1 MRGLMKQTGNEL
13 LKIWHQLGYRILLFV
28 IAGAVLCLPALNFT
42 FNLLGSLSSDYNDY
56 FYDDADSVW
65 GEYINCQN
73 EYSSVFFTSN
83 ELPAWKQ
90 SLYEL
95 EVMSAGLRVRGLELI
110 ISGKYKCSE
119 VLDYF
124 YMIDVSEVCEFD
136 PSLEE
141 DESEYYKYDPEL
153 IEEYYSASKAEAAYR
168 EALSTLD
175 EVEARVIGITVKEAV
190 KEYLDDAED
199 ALTEAEV
206 VLAAANSACELEASD
221 ENLRSLRV
229 AQVTY
234 DVQEWIAEG
243 WRYAYDHEC
252 EPFGWEFNILYSYMP
267 TAGRNMISVIPN
279 TERQYESSPEYT
291 AITGTV
297 VPYDL
302 YVAECERSVAY
313 YEEAL
318 KTYRV
323 AVLNNAPISEA
334 EEIST
339 KGGIR
344 DTLLT
349 FVDVMN
355 IFMIVL
361 VAGIISSEFSSGT
374 VRLLLIRPRSRIQI
388 ITAKLL
394 AALAVYVGSV
404 TVMTVLLTVEQ
415 IVFCGI
421 GDVFTGDAV
430 SFFGAVFVI
439 PGIFML
445 IGKVIVASMPVLLLS
460 LVAALF
466 AVLTRKNAVAIV
478 LALLAYL
485 SASTVKTVVYV
496 IITISPA
503 YMSWI
508 VYTPFAYTD
517 LVGLVPPA
525 VAIIGWD
532 TFNINSFLTDMM
544 SLVPYGA
551 NLGLGIV
558 YYIIGIAILVFLTL
572 LIFKKRQIKN

>member
-28 IAGAVLCLPALNFT
+28 IAGAVLCLPAINFT
-42 FNLLGSLSSDYNDY
+42 FNLLSNLSSDYNDY

-73 EYSSVFFTSN
+73 EYSSSFFSDN
-83 ELPAWKQ
+83 ELPDWKQ

-95 EVMSAGLRVRGLELI
+95 EVLSAGLRVRGLELM
-110 ISGKYKCSE
+110 ISGKYKCPE

-124 YMIDVSEVCEFD
+124 YMIEVSEVCDTDGTENAD
-136 PSLEE
+136 
-141 DESEYYKYDPEL
+141 DYRYDYEW
-153 IEEYYSASKAEAAYR
+153 IAEHYSRSKAEESYR

-175 EVEARVIGITVKEAV
+175 AIEARVIGITVKEAV

-199 ALTEAEV
+199 VLTEAE
-206 VLAAANSACELEASD
+206 AALVAAKSVCELETND
-221 ENLRSLRV
+221 ENTRALRV
-229 AQVTY
+229 AQTTY
-234 DVQEWIAEG
+234 DVQKLITEG

-252 EPFGWEFNILYSYMP
+252 EPFGWEFNILYSCMP
-267 TAGRNMISVIPN
+267 SAGRNMISAIPN
-279 TERQYESSPEYT
+279 TERQYEASPEYT

-297 VPYDL
+297 VPYGL
-302 YVAECERSVAY
+302 YVAECERSFAY

-318 KTYRV
+318 KTYHV
-323 AVLNNAPISEA
+323 AVLNNAPMSEA

-394 AALAVYVGSV
+394 AALAVYIGSV
-404 TVMTVLLTVEQ
+404 TVMTVLLTFEQ

-430 SFFGAVFVI
+430 SFLGAVFVI

-460 LVAALF
+460 LVAAVF

-496 IITISPA
+496 IIMISPA

-532 TFNINSFLTDMM
+532 EFNINSFLTDMM